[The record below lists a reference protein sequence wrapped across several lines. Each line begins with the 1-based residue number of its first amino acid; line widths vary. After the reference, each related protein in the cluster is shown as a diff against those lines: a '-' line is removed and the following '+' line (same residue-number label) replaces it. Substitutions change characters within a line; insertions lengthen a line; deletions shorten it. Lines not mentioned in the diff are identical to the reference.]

1 MHGTQCLL
9 VSHKTHFARDCLKL
23 FEIVSLTLY
32 ARTNSVATL
41 RVKKKRKLIK
51 RKNIHN

>member
-32 ARTNSVATL
+32 ARTCAQTVL
-41 RVKKKRKLIK
+41 PHQEFKKIV
-51 RKNIHN
+51 N